1 MSIVNELPLEERQ
14 RILDTR
20 LTYWRTVMRM
30 VRQIEE
36 LGLNPD
42 DVTER
47 TQCKELFDDLDDIAL
62 VKQVLGIVHSIA
74 SKKESY
80 LERLDGAVR
89 VLLEADAEREA
100 ENV

>member
-20 LTYWRTVMRM
+20 LTYWRNVMRM
-30 VRQIEE
+30 VRQIGE
-36 LGLNPD
+36 LGLNTD
-42 DVTER
+42 GR
-47 TQCKELFDDLDDIAL
+47 TQCRELFDDLDDIGL
-62 VKQVLGIVHSIA
+62 VNQVLGIVHSIA
-74 SKKESY
+74 SQKESY
-80 LERLDGAVR
+80 LERLDGAVH

>member
-14 RILDTR
+14 RILDIR
-20 LTYWRTVMRM
+20 LTYWRNVMRM

-42 DVTER
+42 DATGR
-47 TQCKELFDDLDDIAL
+47 TQYKELFDDLDDIAL
-62 VKQVLGIVHSIA
+62 VKQVLGIVHGIA
-74 SKKESY
+74 SKKERY

-100 ENV
+100 EDV

>member
-1 MSIVNELPLEERQ
+1 MPLEER
-14 RILDTR
+14 RHVLDTR
-20 LTYWRTVMRM
+20 LTYWRNVMRM

-42 DVTER
+42 DATGR
-47 TQCKELFDDLDDIAL
+47 TQSRELFDDLDDIGL
-62 VKQVLGIVHSIA
+62 IKQVLKIVHNIA
-74 SKKESY
+74 YKKEHY
-80 LERLDGAVR
+80 LERLDGAVH

>member
-1 MSIVNELPLEERQ
+1 MSIVNEIPLEERK

-20 LTYWRTVMRM
+20 LKYWRNVMRM

-42 DVTER
+42 DATGR
-47 TQCKELFDDLDDIAL
+47 TQYKELFDDLDDIEL
-62 VKQVLGIVHSIA
+62 VKQVLRIVHNIA
-74 SKKESY
+74 YKKEYS

>member
-20 LTYWRTVMRM
+20 LAYWRIVMHM

-36 LGLNPD
+36 LWLNPD
-42 DVTER
+42 DATGR
-47 TQCKELFDDLDDIAL
+47 TQYKELFDDLDDIAL
-62 VKQVLGIVHSIA
+62 VKQVLRIVHSIA

-80 LERLDGAVR
+80 LDRLDGAVR
-89 VLLEADAEREA
+89 VLVEADAEREA
-100 ENV
+100 EEV